1 MDKARLDFLKMDI
14 LNHPLFAEDTSISL
28 TASQRVPSD
37 AHDDMTHLA
46 GSIWVNNLITL
57 IGRNAS
63 GKTFAMKIVM
73 GILELLL
80 HQKSIGQTH
89 LNETLIGQQPI
100 SFHVYF
106 YGSDKLIY
114 RDDLTITSHPNQAK
128 QWLIQDERI
137 WSKKVTKS
145 MTRKAIFDFS
155 TAKLVMD
162 RQKLDGFQQSLL
174 ASDDSLMRSLIAQHH
189 YQTQKVFDT
198 FMFTNANFP
207 FFHAADG
214 QVPSAILAYL
224 DPTID
229 YLFIETGKHDKT
241 FYRLKFKQDEHEII
255 DNNFAT
261 IEYYLSSGTVKGIT
275 LYQYAIQA
283 LQSGGLIFI
292 DELENHFNLA
302 IVHTFMEYFSNPK
315 INLHHATL
323 IFSTHHADL
332 LNDLSR
338 GDQIFITRR
347 LHGRITLGRYS
358 EIADRQD
365 INRAEVF
372 MSDYLGGTAPDY
384 DTYLKLRKQTMD
396 LNHQDGAKNSIG
408 SGTPYGQH

>member
-1 MDKARLDFLKMDI
+1 
-14 LNHPLFAEDTSISL
+14 
-28 TASQRVPSD
+28 
-37 AHDDMTHLA
+37 
-46 GSIWVNNLITL
+46 
-57 IGRNAS
+57 
-63 GKTFAMKIVM
+63 MKIVIS
-73 GILELLL
+73 ILELLL

-114 RDDLTITSHPNQAK
+114 RDDLTITSHPNQAN

-137 WSKKVTKS
+137 WSKKVAKS

-162 RQKLDGFQQSLL
+162 RQKLDEFQQSLL

-207 FFHAADG
+207 FFHTADG

-229 YLFIETGKHDKT
+229 YLFIKTGKHDKA

-323 IFSTHHADL
+323 IFSTHHTDL

-396 LNHQDGAKNSIG
+396 LNQGKPSL
-408 SGTPYGQH
+408 